1 MKYQIKVNK
10 LENPTGNVMG
20 YASVVFEESLKV
32 ARIAIVKNKSGGLFV
47 SMPHYAT
54 SNPNEEYKDICNP
67 ITKEFR
73 AELYDGIL
81 SVYENMDQME
91 EATKT
96 FGNQETELK
105 IEVRATTLEKSDS
118 KVKGLARM
126 YINDCFVI
134 NNISLIEGKNGLFVS
149 MPSYKTNQKDAQGKA
164 IYQDL
169 VYPVTK
175 EFREKMI
182 GEIKSAYEQVK
193 EQKSRKIKETI
204 AQDREM
210 EKIAKEETP
219 FR

>member
-91 EATKT
+91 K
-96 FGNQETELK
+96 QQKHLET
-105 IEVRATTLEKSDS
+105 
-118 KVKGLARM
+118 
-126 YINDCFVI
+126 
-134 NNISLIEGKNGLFVS
+134 
-149 MPSYKTNQKDAQGKA
+149 
-164 IYQDL
+164 
-169 VYPVTK
+169 
-175 EFREKMI
+175 
-182 GEIKSAYEQVK
+182 
-193 EQKSRKIKETI
+193 RK
-204 AQDREM
+204 QN
-210 EKIAKEETP
+210 
-219 FR
+219 